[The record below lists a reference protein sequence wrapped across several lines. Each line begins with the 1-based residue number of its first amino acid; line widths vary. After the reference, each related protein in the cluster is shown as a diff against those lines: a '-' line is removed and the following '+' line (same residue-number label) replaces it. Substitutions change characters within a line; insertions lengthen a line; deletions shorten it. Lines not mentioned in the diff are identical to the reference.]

1 MLGLS
6 HCLPGLALSPGWVPV
21 HFEQLLCAR
30 CCSWHQPH
38 EAHSAV
44 WETDALCVEGRAM
57 GIVIGWNG
65 SCLNQVVREGPSEKV
80 MLELRHG

>member
-1 MLGLS
+1 MLRLS
-6 HCLPGLALSPGWVPV
+6 HCLPGLALSPGWVLV

-30 CCSWHQPH
+30 CCSWHQPY

-80 MLELRHG
+80 MSELRHG

>member
-6 HCLPGLALSPGWVPV
+6 HCLSGLTLSPGWVLV
-21 HFEQLLCAR
+21 HFEQLLGAR
-30 CCSWHQPH
+30 CCSWHQLH

-44 WETDALCVEGRAM
+44 WETDALCVERRAL

-65 SCLNQVVREGPSEKV
+65 SYLNQVVREGPSEKV
-80 MLELRHG
+80 LLELRHG